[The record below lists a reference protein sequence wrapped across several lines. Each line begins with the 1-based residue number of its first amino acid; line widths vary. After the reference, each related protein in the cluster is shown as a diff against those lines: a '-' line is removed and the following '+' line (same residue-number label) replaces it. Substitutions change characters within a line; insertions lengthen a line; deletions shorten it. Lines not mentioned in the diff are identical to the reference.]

1 LRAIDTLCV
10 PRVPADEK
18 VRRDALV
25 VADRARG
32 LTWPT
37 IAARHD
43 LSERQC
49 RSVYSEFRGRAD
61 REAEDPEDEARDA
74 VRLLEA
80 VVEELALLS
89 ETTNNDAVQLGAIRT
104 KLDAMCR
111 RIELMQALG
120 LLPRDL
126 GLFEDRRDGRLMAS
140 ALLSVLERHHVSPEA
155 EDEMLE
161 ALQVLWILPVGCL
174 PWLQHE
180 GQSRLTGHPQN
191 S

>member
-1 LRAIDTLCV
+1 
-10 PRVPADEK
+10 VPAYEK

-37 IAARHD
+37 IAARHH

-49 RSVYSEFRGRAD
+49 RSVYADFRRRAGN
-61 REAEDPEDEARDA
+61 EPEDPEDEARDA

-80 VVEELALLS
+80 AIEELALLA
-89 ETTNNDAVQLGAIRT
+89 ETTNNDAVRLGAIRT
-104 KLDAMCR
+104 KLDAICR

-140 ALLSVLERHHVSPEA
+140 ALLGVLERHDIAPEV
-155 EDEMLE
+155 EDEMLD
-161 ALQVLWILPVGCL
+161 ALQVRCDAVDRLPT
-174 PWLQHE
+174 WA
-180 GQSRLTGHPQN
+180 TA
-191 S
+191 